1 MSRKI
6 GFGNQGGRKG
16 GPRSIVKMLIVLA
29 LMDAIA
35 FALVIRSFLQENW
48 IGVGIGLIFSGVVSL
63 LMLFTI
69 LRKAHGEAKVR
80 DPGREWEMKDHE
92 AGD

>member
-6 GFGNQGGRKG
+6 GFGNQGGRKS
-16 GPRSIVKMLIVLA
+16 GPRSFVKMLIVLA
-29 LMDAIA
+29 LMDAMA
-35 FALVIRSFLQENW
+35 FALVIRSFLKENW
-48 IGVGIGLIFSGVVSL
+48 IGVGVGLTFSGVVSL
-63 LMLFTI
+63 LMLFAI
-69 LRKAHGEAKVR
+69 LRKAQGEAKVC